1 MLRAAVPAH
10 FTIWT
15 EPEESSVRQFEQKQK
30 KEAVGRLSGWLIQQ
44 AGCYLAGVLLLV
56 ASTQALALEGVGH
69 ANISGNDLES
79 ARTEARNAAVRDLAL
94 QHEARVSARDTMEN
108 GALTDSRVSLDTRG
122 RVQNV
127 SIIDEHRSGN
137 LLRVTVRGEVA
148 SGAAEC
154 SSGKGGRLSKRVA
167 VTGFPVLYPEQTQS
181 GQIGDA
187 GEVLPQQLLQGLR
200 ETGSLQVLSATRSR
214 LYSDLMNAPTTQ
226 KSDNRLTNVTQLA
239 REMGAQF
246 VVTGVIR
253 DLGLTDASAWGSS
266 ILDKMQRGVGMAD
279 QRRRFVAEV
288 VMLDGFSGSP
298 VFQQRFEA
306 TAKWNAK
313 PGQSAGFGSP
323 GFRKTEYGKAV
334 AGTVTEMK
342 KAVAE
347 ALSCQPFMTRITR
360 VEGNKVTLDSGATA
374 GLRPGDELHLYRSAR
389 YFDSLGGTPEL
400 SDSQVRVTLNSVHPD
415 FSSGTMPGVG
425 GQVNIQRG
433 DMAIIW

>member
-1 MLRAAVPAH
+1 MLRAVAPAH
-10 FTIWT
+10 FIIWT
-15 EPEESSVRQFEQKQK
+15 EPEEHSVRQFEQKK
-30 KEAVGRLSGWLIQQ
+30 KPVHWFSGWLIQR
-44 AGCYLAGVLLLV
+44 AICCVAGVLLLV
-56 ASTQALALEGVGH
+56 ASAQALTLEGVGH
-69 ANISGNDLES
+69 ASISGNDLES
-79 ARTEARNAAVRDLAL
+79 ARMEARNAAIRDLAL
-94 QHEARVSARDTMEN
+94 QHEARVSTRDTMEN
-108 GALTDSRVSLDTRG
+108 GALTDSRVSLDTRA
-122 RVQNV
+122 RVRNV

-137 LLRVTVRGEVA
+137 LLRVTVRGGVS
-148 SGAAEC
+148 SGVAEC
-154 SSGKGGRLSKRVA
+154 NTVKGSRLGKRVA
-167 VTGFPVLYPEQTQS
+167 VTGFPVLHPEQTRR

-200 ETGSLQVLSATRSR
+200 EVGGVQVLSATGSR

-253 DLGLTDASAWGSS
+253 DLGLADASAWGSS

-288 VMLDGFSGSP
+288 VVLDGFSGSP

-306 TAKWNAK
+306 TAKWNAR
-313 PGQSAGFGSP
+313 PGQSVGFDSP
-323 GFRKTEYGKAV
+323 GFRKTDYGKTV
-334 AGTVTEMK
+334 AGVVTEMERS
-342 KAVAE
+342 VTE
-347 ALSCQPFMTRITR
+347 ALSCQPFMTRVTR
-360 VEGNKVTLDSGATA
+360 VEGSKVTLDSGATA

-400 SDSQVRVTLNSVHPD
+400 SDSQVKVTLNNVHPD
-415 FSSGTMPGVG
+415 FSSGSIPGVG